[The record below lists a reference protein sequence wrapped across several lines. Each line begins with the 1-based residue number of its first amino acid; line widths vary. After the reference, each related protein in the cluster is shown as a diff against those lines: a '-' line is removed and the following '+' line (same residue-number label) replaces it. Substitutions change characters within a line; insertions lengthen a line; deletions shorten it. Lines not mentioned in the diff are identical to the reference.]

1 MKDGFIIYSNND
13 LTTFIEEYVVD
24 NGFNK
29 YEHQL
34 AVQSFFRNEI
44 GIGTRNYRY
53 YHKYERYYDFI
64 KTFKAKDL
72 KAFNYYTIG
81 IVIKGENI
89 WVPLLT
95 VGNTMFND
103 DLIEVSPVESNLFI
117 RTFKIRKLLMF
128 PMTVWNIHRKMVK
141 CCKVIGDLDGNDLLK
156 HVDKIINMEKLI
168 GKL

>member
-1 MKDGFIIYSNND
+1 
-13 LTTFIEEYVVD
+13 
-24 NGFNK
+24 
-29 YEHQL
+29 
-34 AVQSFFRNEI
+34 
-44 GIGTRNYRY
+44 
-53 YHKYERYYDFI
+53 
-64 KTFKAKDL
+64 
-72 KAFNYYTIG
+72 
-81 IVIKGENI
+81 
-89 WVPLLT
+89 
-95 VGNTMFND
+95 MFND